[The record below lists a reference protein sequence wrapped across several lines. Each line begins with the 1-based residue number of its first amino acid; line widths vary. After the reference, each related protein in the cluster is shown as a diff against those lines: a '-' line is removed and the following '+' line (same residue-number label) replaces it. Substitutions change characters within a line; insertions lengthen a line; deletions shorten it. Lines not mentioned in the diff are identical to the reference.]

1 MNSFTQPDDDI
12 CCDAADNVL
21 PRERLLRG
29 LVRCDL
35 VEEIR

>member
-1 MNSFTQPDDDI
+1 MNSFTRPDHDI
-12 CCDAADNVL
+12 YCDTADNVL

-29 LVRCDL
+29 PVRGDL